1 MEAEYRSL
9 TSLRGHITRGLNY
22 MTDALTSDA
31 GVRYL
36 ELQSASLEKRWNSY
50 ESRWDIFVDKYIDE
64 SGHDEREARHI
75 DLQDKYHEIQLKLSL
90 YMKQFS
96 PISQSNPHGSTNSM
110 IKVKLPEIKLKEFSG
125 DPLDW
130 TRFWNQFSTSIHLKK
145 DIDDVT
151 KYVYLTQ
158 CIKGNA
164 QKLLAGFKGEASD
177 YGDAIKA
184 LTEMYGDPKKIRRTL
199 LRSLI
204 NLGKPKYV
212 RSEIFDFKVDLENL
226 LMQIGHDSE
235 IDVSSN
241 EMILR
246 ELIVL
251 KLPKEVEDF
260 MFGLYKTMYFSVSQ
274 IKEGLQHLL
283 NFMEHENKGNANKG
297 TPEVNKIR
305 FQSPAKPSSP
315 FKGSSTVGT
324 YTTLSNYSC
333 IYCKGKHR
341 PFDCTIYSSLNAR
354 RERLKVLNRCI
365 KCTKVHQST
374 ECATILN
381 MCPHCRRGKHHSFL
395 CISSP
400 GSVGTPNI
408 GKSTVTSKDI
418 NSDKLNGD
426 PVTTNQVISIINK
439 QSSHQNYSVA
449 LPTAMVTVRSED
461 GQLISV
467 RCLFDSGSQRSF
479 IHKDL
484 VHKLSLRTV
493 STVNMILNSFDG
505 MGDSRDYEIVNP
517 VVSLGNRKKR
527 VTLIVV
533 KDMPEPIITPGLCD
547 TMKDLDKIGYHLAD
561 RDIKSDR
568 IDNIKMLIGADF
580 LGNYLSGMRQVNNVD
595 LLESPG
601 GYLVYGLIP
610 HRGTDH
616 IHCNSA
622 LVARVSVE
630 LGENAPLL
638 VDPRTISS
646 AVVDDTLP
654 VHKLWDLDVVGIIPS
669 QVSQSDVET
678 ISKYETTVLHRNGR
692 YWVELP
698 FKHNHPFLPTNYNV
712 ALGQMY
718 NQLKRFQH
726 QPDHLKCYDNIIK
739 EQLKLGFIEE
749 VENPVIS
756 PNTHYLPHHAVR
768 KNSSTPL
775 RVVYN
780 CSAKPSKSSASLND
794 CLMTGP
800 SLTEKLFDLLVRFRM
815 NKFACIADIERAF
828 LQIGLQ
834 QHHRDFTRFLWL
846 EDPFDENSRVKT
858 YRFKSVLFGATCSP
872 FLLQMTLQY
881 HFQRSHSPYSGV
893 LLSSFY
899 VDNFQHNADNEQQL
913 VELYDVANAEMS
925 KAGMN
930 LRQWNSN
937 SKLLKD
943 HISQNTEE
951 SLEFPLVD
959 KILGLSWELSSDSLF
974 VNLCKFETLQYVTK
988 RQLLSLVSSCFDP
1001 LGMCVPILI
1010 KGKILIQEAWKE
1022 NIGWDV
1028 KLPPS
1033 FLDRWNT
1040 LACELSE
1047 LPTFKFPRCICWMG
1061 DSYRLHVFVDA
1072 STTAY
1077 GAVCYLSNNNQSNFV
1092 ASKAR
1097 VTPLKTRTIPQLEIT
1112 ALQLGTQFAC
1122 CIRDLFH
1129 HFFIEEVI
1137 IWSDS
1142 EVALQWLKNNK
1153 CKITYVQ
1160 NRVAQIKE
1168 IGSSFKFLYV
1178 STKENPADLL
1188 TRGISIT
1195 QFRKSRLWTHGPSWL
1210 SCPEKWPE
1218 QRFLVMICEIVSEI
1232 VPEVPIPEPIFDYN
1246 NYSSLRKL
1254 LNVTRIVYNFIMC
1267 VKSGIRLV
1275 DPLVY
1280 WIRYVQDTHYPR
1292 ICAFLRKELNGLEQ
1306 DKLQFIKDIG
1316 LYYDE
1321 STGLVHSRGRL
1332 HHSNLDQST
1341 KFPILIPSKSH
1352 LANLLIDFA
1361 HEKCLHGGVKETLSY
1376 LRRQY
1381 WIPKVISTIKKFLRH
1396 CVNCKRVEGRRFDYP
1411 GPPPLPAVRVQFTRP
1426 FFHTGIDFSGPI
1438 TITKTEDGKP
1448 HKYYIV
1454 LFTCTASR
1462 LVHLELAYNM
1472 SALTFINIFRRFC
1485 AIYSAPVTVISDNG
1499 SNFLASAKF
1508 FDQLLMQRDVKE
1520 YMAVNHIQWRFIA
1533 PRAPWQG
1540 GFYER
1545 LIGLTKS
1552 CLKKV
1557 LFKKRVNADEL
1568 ETVLKEIQ
1576 CKLNN
1581 RPLTYIDAE
1590 TPIEPLA
1597 PIHLWCGRIIN
1608 PMPSVELDS
1617 QEDPNFLDHSEFNK
1631 RYSQV
1636 SVILNHFEN
1645 MWRNEYLTALRE
1657 KHYGGSQACQDKAP
1671 LVGDV
1676 VIVERPGP
1684 QHEWPLGRIVKLY
1697 PDKENIIR
1705 VVDVLYN
1712 GSISKRTID
1721 KLVPLEIHSPLIN
1734 STIVQGEESQPN
1746 VSGETKQIHGDSV
1759 SEVRPLR
1766 KAALKAAKLRQYLI
1780 DNDQI

>member
-22 MTDALTSDA
+22 ITDALTSDA

-75 DLQDKYHEIQLKLSL
+75 DLQDKYHKIQLKLSL

-164 QKLLAGFKGEASD
+164 QKLLACFKGEASD

-283 NFMEHENKGNANKG
+283 NFMEHENKGSANKG

-315 FKGSSTVGT
+315 FRK
-324 YTTLSNYSC
+324 
-333 IYCKGKHR
+333 
-341 PFDCTIYSSLNAR
+341 
-354 RERLKVLNRCI
+354 
-365 KCTKVHQST
+365 
-374 ECATILN
+374 
-381 MCPHCRRGKHHSFL
+381 GKHHSFL
-395 CISSP
+395 CISSQ
-400 GSVGTPNI
+400 GSVGTSNI

-418 NSDKLNGD
+418 SCDKLKGD
-426 PVTTNQVISIINK
+426 PVTTNQVMSIINK

-484 VHKLSLRTV
+484 ANKLSLRTV

-517 VVSLGNRKKR
+517 VVSLGSRKKR

-547 TMKDLDKIGYHLAD
+547 TMRDLDKIGYHLAD
-561 RDIKSDR
+561 RDIKSDK
-568 IDNIKMLIGADF
+568 IDSIKMLIGADF

-601 GYLVYGLIP
+601 GYLIYGLIP

-630 LGENAPLL
+630 LGENAPFL
-638 VDPRTISS
+638 VDLRTIGS

-654 VHKLWDLDVVGIIPS
+654 MHKLWDLDVVGIIPS
-669 QVSQSDVET
+669 QVSPSDVET

-692 YWVELP
+692 YWVELS

-718 NQLKRFQH
+718 NQLKRFQR
-726 QPDHLKCYDNIIK
+726 QPAHLKYYDNIIK

-768 KNSSTPL
+768 KNSSTTPL

-815 NKFACIADIERAF
+815 NKFACIADIEKAF

-834 QHHRDFTRFLWL
+834 QHHRDFTRFFWL
-846 EDPFDENSRVKT
+846 EDPFDENSR
-858 YRFKSVLFGATCSP
+858 
-872 FLLQMTLQY
+872 
-881 HFQRSHSPYSGV
+881 
-893 LLSSFY
+893 
-899 VDNFQHNADNEQQL
+899 HNADKEQQL
-913 VELYDVANAEMS
+913 VELYDVANVEMS

-943 HISQNTEE
+943 HISQSTEE

-959 KILGLSWELSSDSLF
+959 KILGCRAQCAGDGGVSLEEKNTRGHGRLEKF
-974 VNLCKFETLQYVTK
+974 WMENLRV
-988 RQLLSLVSSCFDP
+988 RR
-1001 LGMCVPILI
+1001 
-1010 KGKILIQEAWKE
+1010 KE
-1022 NIGWDV
+1022 VGVGI
-1028 KLPPS
+1028 
-1033 FLDRWNT
+1033 
-1040 LACELSE
+1040 
-1047 LPTFKFPRCICWMG
+1047 PRCT
-1061 DSYRLHVFVDA
+1061 DA
-1072 STTAY
+1072 E
-1077 GAVCYLSNNNQSNFV
+1077 N
-1092 ASKAR
+1092 
-1097 VTPLKTRTIPQLEIT
+1097 
-1112 ALQLGTQFAC
+1112 
-1122 CIRDLFH
+1122 
-1129 HFFIEEVI
+1129 EVGR
-1137 IWSDS
+1137 SGFED
-1142 EVALQWLKNNK
+1142 
-1153 CKITYVQ
+1153 
-1160 NRVAQIKE
+1160 
-1168 IGSSFKFLYV
+1168 V
-1178 STKENPADLL
+1178 STY
-1188 TRGISIT
+1188 T
-1195 QFRKSRLWTHGPSWL
+1195 
-1210 SCPEKWPE
+1210 
-1218 QRFLVMICEIVSEI
+1218 
-1232 VPEVPIPEPIFDYN
+1232 
-1246 NYSSLRKL
+1246 SLRSL
-1254 LNVTRIVYNFIMC
+1254 IVGGRHQPEGGNEREN
-1267 VKSGIRLV
+1267 SHR
-1275 DPLVY
+1275 
-1280 WIRYVQDTHYPR
+1280 
-1292 ICAFLRKELNGLEQ
+1292 GL
-1306 DKLQFIKDIG
+1306 
-1316 LYYDE
+1316 
-1321 STGLVHSRGRL
+1321 
-1332 HHSNLDQST
+1332 
-1341 KFPILIPSKSH
+1341 
-1352 LANLLIDFA
+1352 A
-1361 HEKCLHGGVKETLSY
+1361 
-1376 LRRQY
+1376 
-1381 WIPKVISTIKKFLRH
+1381 
-1396 CVNCKRVEGRRFDYP
+1396 
-1411 GPPPLPAVRVQFTRP
+1411 
-1426 FFHTGIDFSGPI
+1426 
-1438 TITKTEDGKP
+1438 
-1448 HKYYIV
+1448 
-1454 LFTCTASR
+1454 
-1462 LVHLELAYNM
+1462 M
-1472 SALTFINIFRRFC
+1472 
-1485 AIYSAPVTVISDNG
+1485 
-1499 SNFLASAKF
+1499 
-1508 FDQLLMQRDVKE
+1508 
-1520 YMAVNHIQWRFIA
+1520 
-1533 PRAPWQG
+1533 
-1540 GFYER
+1540 
-1545 LIGLTKS
+1545 
-1552 CLKKV
+1552 
-1557 LFKKRVNADEL
+1557 
-1568 ETVLKEIQ
+1568 
-1576 CKLNN
+1576 
-1581 RPLTYIDAE
+1581 
-1590 TPIEPLA
+1590 
-1597 PIHLWCGRIIN
+1597 
-1608 PMPSVELDS
+1608 
-1617 QEDPNFLDHSEFNK
+1617 
-1631 RYSQV
+1631 
-1636 SVILNHFEN
+1636 
-1645 MWRNEYLTALRE
+1645 
-1657 KHYGGSQACQDKAP
+1657 
-1671 LVGDV
+1671 
-1676 VIVERPGP
+1676 
-1684 QHEWPLGRIVKLY
+1684 
-1697 PDKENIIR
+1697 
-1705 VVDVLYN
+1705 
-1712 GSISKRTID
+1712 
-1721 KLVPLEIHSPLIN
+1721 
-1734 STIVQGEESQPN
+1734 
-1746 VSGETKQIHGDSV
+1746 
-1759 SEVRPLR
+1759 
-1766 KAALKAAKLRQYLI
+1766 
-1780 DNDQI
+1780 

>member
-22 MTDALTSDA
+22 MTDAPTSDA

-64 SGHDEREARHI
+64 SGHDEREARQI

-283 NFMEHENKGNANKG
+283 NFMEHENKGSANKG

-381 MCPHCRRGKHHSFL
+381 MCPHCRKGKHYSFL

-426 PVTTNQVISIINK
+426 PVTTNQVMSIINK

-484 VHKLSLRTV
+484 ANKLSLRTV

-527 VTLIVV
+527 VSLIVV

-547 TMKDLDKIGYHLAD
+547 TMRYLDKIGYHLAD
-561 RDIKSDR
+561 RDIKSDK

-580 LGNYLSGMRQVNNVD
+580 LGNYLSDMRQVNNVD

-601 GYLVYGLIP
+601 GYLIYGLIP
-610 HRGTDH
+610 HRGMDH

-622 LVARVSVE
+622 LVAGVSVE

-669 QVSQSDVET
+669 QVSPSDVET

-692 YWVELP
+692 YWGELP

-768 KNSSTPL
+768 KNSSTTPL

-800 SLTEKLFDLLVRFRM
+800 SLTEKLFDVLVGFRM
-815 NKFACIADIERAF
+815 NKFACIADIEKAF

-858 YRFKSVLFGATCSP
+858 YRFKSVLFGATFSP

-881 HFQRSHSPYSGV
+881 HFQISHSPYSGV

-913 VELYDVANAEMS
+913 VELYDVANVEM
-925 KAGMN
+925 K
-930 LRQWNSN
+930 
-937 SKLLKD
+937 
-943 HISQNTEE
+943 
-951 SLEFPLVD
+951 
-959 KILGLSWELSSDSLF
+959 
-974 VNLCKFETLQYVTK
+974 
-988 RQLLSLVSSCFDP
+988 
-1001 LGMCVPILI
+1001 
-1010 KGKILIQEAWKE
+1010 
-1022 NIGWDV
+1022 
-1028 KLPPS
+1028 
-1033 FLDRWNT
+1033 
-1040 LACELSE
+1040 
-1047 LPTFKFPRCICWMG
+1047 
-1061 DSYRLHVFVDA
+1061 
-1072 STTAY
+1072 
-1077 GAVCYLSNNNQSNFV
+1077 
-1092 ASKAR
+1092 
-1097 VTPLKTRTIPQLEIT
+1097 
-1112 ALQLGTQFAC
+1112 
-1122 CIRDLFH
+1122 
-1129 HFFIEEVI
+1129 VI

-1153 CKITYVQ
+1153 CKITSIQ

-1168 IGSSFKFLYV
+1168 IGSSFNVLYV

-1195 QFRKSRLWTHGPSWL
+1195 QFHDFVL
-1210 SCPEKWPE
+1210 S
-1218 QRFLVMICEIVSEI
+1218 I
-1232 VPEVPIPEPIFDYN
+1232 
-1246 NYSSLRKL
+1246 
-1254 LNVTRIVYNFIMC
+1254 
-1267 VKSGIRLV
+1267 
-1275 DPLVY
+1275 
-1280 WIRYVQDTHYPR
+1280 
-1292 ICAFLRKELNGLEQ
+1292 
-1306 DKLQFIKDIG
+1306 
-1316 LYYDE
+1316 
-1321 STGLVHSRGRL
+1321 
-1332 HHSNLDQST
+1332 
-1341 KFPILIPSKSH
+1341 
-1352 LANLLIDFA
+1352 
-1361 HEKCLHGGVKETLSY
+1361 
-1376 LRRQY
+1376 
-1381 WIPKVISTIKKFLRH
+1381 
-1396 CVNCKRVEGRRFDYP
+1396 
-1411 GPPPLPAVRVQFTRP
+1411 
-1426 FFHTGIDFSGPI
+1426 
-1438 TITKTEDGKP
+1438 
-1448 HKYYIV
+1448 
-1454 LFTCTASR
+1454 
-1462 LVHLELAYNM
+1462 
-1472 SALTFINIFRRFC
+1472 
-1485 AIYSAPVTVISDNG
+1485 SAPVTVISENG

-1520 YMAVNHIQWRFIA
+1520 YMAVNNIQWRFIA

-1552 CLKKV
+1552 CLNKV

-1608 PMPSVELDS
+1608 PMPSVVLDS
-1617 QEDPNFLDHSEFNK
+1617 QEDPNFLVHSEFNK

-1734 STIVQGEESQPN
+1734 STIAQGEESQPN

>member
-1 MEAEYRSL
+1 M
-9 TSLRGHITRGLNY
+9 
-22 MTDALTSDA
+22 
-31 GVRYL
+31 
-36 ELQSASLEKRWNSY
+36 
-50 ESRWDIFVDKYIDE
+50 
-64 SGHDEREARHI
+64 
-75 DLQDKYHEIQLKLSL
+75 
-90 YMKQFS
+90 
-96 PISQSNPHGSTNSM
+96 IS
-110 IKVKLPEIKLKEFSG
+110 
-125 DPLDW
+125 
-130 TRFWNQFSTSIHLKK
+130 
-145 DIDDVT
+145 
-151 KYVYLTQ
+151 
-158 CIKGNA
+158 
-164 QKLLAGFKGEASD
+164 
-177 YGDAIKA
+177 
-184 LTEMYGDPKKIRRTL
+184 
-199 LRSLI
+199 
-204 NLGKPKYV
+204 
-212 RSEIFDFKVDLENL
+212 
-226 LMQIGHDSE
+226 
-235 IDVSSN
+235 
-241 EMILR
+241 
-246 ELIVL
+246 
-251 KLPKEVEDF
+251 
-260 MFGLYKTMYFSVSQ
+260 
-274 IKEGLQHLL
+274 
-283 NFMEHENKGNANKG
+283 
-297 TPEVNKIR
+297 
-305 FQSPAKPSSP
+305 
-315 FKGSSTVGT
+315 
-324 YTTLSNYSC
+324 
-333 IYCKGKHR
+333 
-341 PFDCTIYSSLNAR
+341 
-354 RERLKVLNRCI
+354 
-365 KCTKVHQST
+365 
-374 ECATILN
+374 
-381 MCPHCRRGKHHSFL
+381 
-395 CISSP
+395 
-400 GSVGTPNI
+400 
-408 GKSTVTSKDI
+408 
-418 NSDKLNGD
+418 
-426 PVTTNQVISIINK
+426 
-439 QSSHQNYSVA
+439 
-449 LPTAMVTVRSED
+449 
-461 GQLISV
+461 
-467 RCLFDSGSQRSF
+467 
-479 IHKDL
+479 
-484 VHKLSLRTV
+484 
-493 STVNMILNSFDG
+493 NSFDG

-527 VTLIVV
+527 VTLIVL

-547 TMKDLDKIGYHLAD
+547 TMRDLDKIGYHLAD

-601 GYLVYGLIP
+601 GYLIYGLIP

-616 IHCNSA
+616 IHCNIA

-630 LGENAPLL
+630 LGESAPLL

-669 QVSQSDVET
+669 QVSPSDVET

-712 ALGQMY
+712 ALGQIY

-726 QPDHLKCYDNIIK
+726 QADHLKCYDNIIK

-768 KNSSTPL
+768 KNSSTTPL

-800 SLTEKLFDLLVRFRM
+800 PLTEKLFDLLVRFRM
-815 NKFACIADIERAF
+815 NKFACIADIEKAF

-858 YRFKSVLFGATCSP
+858 YRFRSVLFGATCSP

-913 VELYDVANAEMS
+913 VELYDVANVEMS
-925 KAGMN
+925 KAGMY
-930 LRQWNSN
+930 LRQWNTN

-943 HISQNTEE
+943 HISKSTEE

-959 KILGLSWELSSDSLF
+959 KILGLNWELSSDSLF

-1097 VTPLKTRTIPQLEIT
+1097 VTPLITRTIPQLEIT

-1160 NRVAQIKE
+1160 NRVAQIKK

-1178 STKENPADLL
+1178 STKKNPADLL
-1188 TRGISIT
+1188 TRGISIA
-1195 QFRKSRLWTHGPSWL
+1195 QF
-1210 SCPEKWPE
+1210 
-1218 QRFLVMICEIVSEI
+1218 QI
-1232 VPEVPIPEPIFDYN
+1232 VPEVPIPEPIFDYS

-1254 LNVTRIVYNFIMC
+1254 LNVTRIVHNFIMC

-1280 WIRYVQDTHYPR
+1280 WIRYVHDTHYPR

-1321 STGLVHSRGRL
+1321 STGLIHSRGRL

-1341 KFPILIPSKSH
+1341 KFSVLIPSKSH

-1448 HKYYIV
+1448 HKYYI
-1454 LFTCTASR
+1454 
-1462 LVHLELAYNM
+1462 
-1472 SALTFINIFRRFC
+1472 
-1485 AIYSAPVTVISDNG
+1485 
-1499 SNFLASAKF
+1499 
-1508 FDQLLMQRDVKE
+1508 Q
-1520 YMAVNHIQWRFIA
+1520 
-1533 PRAPWQG
+1533 
-1540 GFYER
+1540 
-1545 LIGLTKS
+1545 
-1552 CLKKV
+1552 
-1557 LFKKRVNADEL
+1557 
-1568 ETVLKEIQ
+1568 
-1576 CKLNN
+1576 
-1581 RPLTYIDAE
+1581 
-1590 TPIEPLA
+1590 
-1597 PIHLWCGRIIN
+1597 
-1608 PMPSVELDS
+1608 
-1617 QEDPNFLDHSEFNK
+1617 
-1631 RYSQV
+1631 
-1636 SVILNHFEN
+1636 
-1645 MWRNEYLTALRE
+1645 
-1657 KHYGGSQACQDKAP
+1657 
-1671 LVGDV
+1671 
-1676 VIVERPGP
+1676 
-1684 QHEWPLGRIVKLY
+1684 
-1697 PDKENIIR
+1697 
-1705 VVDVLYN
+1705 
-1712 GSISKRTID
+1712 
-1721 KLVPLEIHSPLIN
+1721 
-1734 STIVQGEESQPN
+1734 
-1746 VSGETKQIHGDSV
+1746 
-1759 SEVRPLR
+1759 
-1766 KAALKAAKLRQYLI
+1766 
-1780 DNDQI
+1780 